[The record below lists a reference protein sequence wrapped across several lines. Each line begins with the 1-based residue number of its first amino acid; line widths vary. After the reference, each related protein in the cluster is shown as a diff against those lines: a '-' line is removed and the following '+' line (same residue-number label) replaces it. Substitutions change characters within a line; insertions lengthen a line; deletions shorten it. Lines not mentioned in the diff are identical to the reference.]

1 MQRLRKDDKV
11 NKGIEAA
18 GEVRQEQLISARPS
32 ADLPQSLGNRNV
44 ARLLQPRD
52 RRSPSTIQRK
62 PLEVS
67 HPADSDEKEADD
79 VARKVFDGQTTQVH
93 GTGVTVN
100 RSGDGPTELT
110 PHFQSKLEN
119 SKGRG
124 QPLDDSTRSEMESK
138 MGADF
143 AGVSIHTDVN
153 AVDLNRQVRAKAFTH
168 GKDIYFRDGNP
179 DPSTGH
185 GKHLLAH
192 ELAHTI
198 QQSRTSF
205 GKHGPAASVG
215 AQTIMRSPGPFAEAT
230 KRGDTRT
237 LYIRGESRVNKI
249 KATLAKADVLFEG
262 SPTKANIVKKKPK
275 GGSMA
280 EFYLGKVST
289 TSATTDAV
297 KKVLA
302 KIIPA
307 GSEVFVTTD
316 EFVEKL
322 STVLAAFRKGHPHT
336 SSNLQVLSII
346 NQPAVDVPGHDKSCI
361 ETMNQCI
368 QNIYG
373 TGTLKKQNLS
383 DTAFGSIEKL
393 QKKKLAGTSEKVSLD
408 YVGKGRFQILM
419 ANIEKVTKF
428 SPKSLAQ
435 TLIDMTKDKE
445 DGFYVIVCS
454 LLKGYHSILII
465 VKKQKDKFRFEWKDQ
480 DKAVEFS
487 VDQLHHEFFGYASG
501 RYSWRIR
508 KRYQKEYG
516 GALADKYQ
524 DLKDDD
530 KLKKV
535 EELEKINVI
544 DDLKQTIIA
553 PLNP

>member
-1 MQRLRKDDKV
+1 M
-11 NKGIEAA
+11 
-18 GEVRQEQLISARPS
+18 
-32 ADLPQSLGNRNV
+32 
-44 ARLLQPRD
+44 
-52 RRSPSTIQRK
+52 
-62 PLEVS
+62 
-67 HPADSDEKEADD
+67 
-79 VARKVFDGQTTQVH
+79 
-93 GTGVTVN
+93 
-100 RSGDGPTELT
+100 
-110 PHFQSKLEN
+110 
-119 SKGRG
+119 
-124 QPLDDSTRSEMESK
+124 
-138 MGADF
+138 
-143 AGVSIHTDVN
+143 
-153 AVDLNRQVRAKAFTH
+153 
-168 GKDIYFRDGNP
+168 
-179 DPSTGH
+179 
-185 GKHLLAH
+185 
-192 ELAHTI
+192 I

-215 AQTIMRSPGPFAEAT
+215 TQKIMRSPAPFAEAT
-230 KRGDTRT
+230 KSSDTRT

-275 GGSMA
+275 GGSMT
-280 EFYLGKVST
+280 EFYFGKVST
-289 TSATTDAV
+289 TSATTAAV
-297 KKVLA
+297 KKVLE

-322 STVLAAFRKGHPHT
+322 NTVLAAFRKGHPHT

-346 NQPAVDVPGHDKSCI
+346 NQPAVDVAGHDKSCI

-373 TGTLKKQNLS
+373 TDTLKKESLS

-393 QKKKLAGTSEKVSLD
+393 QKKKLAGKSEKVSLD
-408 YVGKGRFQILM
+408 YVGKGRFQIRM
-419 ANIEKVTKF
+419 ANVEKVTKF

-445 DGFYVIVCS
+445 DGFYVNVCS
-454 LLKGYHSILII
+454 LLNGYHSILII

-487 VDQLHHEFFGYASG
+487 IDQLHKEFFGYAAG
-501 RYSWRIR
+501 RYSRRIR
-508 KRYQKEYG
+508 DRYKKEYG
-516 GALADKYQ
+516 GSPAASYE

-530 KLKKV
+530 KLKKI
-535 EELEKINVI
+535 EELEKASIIN
-544 DDLKQTIIA
+544 DLKQTLIA